1 MSDLRKEITA
11 AFPLA
16 PVPEA
21 PIVQGRDDDGL
32 AEWLLGRTW
41 RNVEATSLR
50 RRPKALMRL
59 ASPAF
64 RYYLPAWLIAS
75 IEDPE
80 EPDIIPALVVGAI
93 ANRAGDTRLMTPA
106 QRKVVARY
114 VAIHADDADLRSGH
128 LLAALG
134 NLSQ

>member
-1 MSDLRKEITA
+1 MADLRKELLA

-21 PIVQGRDDDGL
+21 PIVQGRDDEGL
-32 AEWLLGRTW
+32 AEWLLGKSW
-41 RNVEATSLR
+41 RDVRAASLR
-50 RRPKALMRL
+50 RRPDALMRL

-64 RYYLPAWLIAS
+64 RYYLAAWVLAS

-80 EPDIIPALVVGAI
+80 EPDIIPGLVVSAI
-93 ANRAGDTRLMTPA
+93 ASRGGDALTLTPE
-106 QRKVVARY
+106 QRKVVAKF
-114 VAIHADDADLRSGH
+114 VAMHADDADLRGGK